1 MNKIKRF
8 VKNNKKLCLVIST
21 LLVIGIIL
29 LIIFG
34 RSNVLTVRKVKKIL
48 SPNFYNISCL
58 DENCEYI
65 SASKGDKLGKYT
77 TYVYDSNGKKIAKI
91 NDKYNSES
99 KYVKTISGV
108 NSNYIIFKKSDYAS
122 GKVIGYTL
130 ATTKGKEKYS
140 SEDVLYGLTDNL
152 ISEKID
158 NIYKI
163 IDLKGKTVFGNV
175 TDIEKYA
182 DNNILSLTVKNE
194 NIITDSKGNAI
205 LNGYRIVSEIKD
217 ENDKTLYFVLED
229 SNKNAYYCFSYSKNK
244 IIGDSFNGYTTG
256 SNDGEL
262 IITKNENG
270 SSKKYVLTKD
280 GKQKELTAQTTN
292 EFSSKVRESFS
303 DDEYTLYQDSIKL
316 NNQKVVFVNNK
327 KKNSFGVFDVASKK
341 YTKLLDYSSDNG
353 EVTIYELEAND
364 QKVYLQV
371 NCSNNYCK
379 DSTMIV
385 YDMVNNQELYRTT
398 DKDNVAQNYTQY
410 EEYKVIKYSL
420 SSSDDYKGKYV
431 LYNEKN
437 KEILKS
443 ENQIVVID
451 KELTFGKTPSNQ
463 SLILFNAKKNKALN
477 EDSNLASKIIIGN
490 TFVYKY
496 SDDSKTYLLN
506 AKGKQLKE
514 LGNSSAS
521 LIYSKDAI
529 IYMENNRVFIV
540 NPVDNR
546 TNAYKLKSNEKIND
560 NSGENIPPYKNALY
574 INNSVDNYFKVVN
587 VKGRQVKKV
596 KNSSIDKVRY
606 NKKNNTIIIISK
618 RVKNNNNLYG
628 LYIAK

>member
-8 VKNNKKLCLVIST
+8 VRNHKKLCLIISA
-21 LLVIGIIL
+21 LLLIGVIL

-34 RSNVLTVRKVKKIL
+34 RSNVMTVKRVKKIL
-48 SPNFYNISCL
+48 SPNFYSIDCL

-65 SASKGDKLGKYT
+65 TASKGDKLGKYT
-77 TYVYDSNGKKIAKI
+77 TYVYDANGKKIAKI

-108 NSNYIIFKKSDYAS
+108 NEHYLIFKKSDYAS
-122 GKVIGYTL
+122 GKAIGYTL

-140 SEDVLYGLTDNL
+140 TENVLYGLTNEL
-152 ISEKID
+152 VSEKVDD
-158 NIYKI
+158 NYKI

-175 TDIEKYA
+175 NDIEKYA

-194 NIITDSKGNAI
+194 NIITDSKGKAI
-205 LNGYRIVSEIKD
+205 LNGYRIVSEVT
-217 ENDKTLYFVLED
+217 NDNGKSLYFVLED
-229 SNKNAYYCFSYSKNK
+229 TNKNGYYCFSYAKNK
-244 IIGDSFNGYTTG
+244 IVGDSFNGYTTG
-256 SNDGEL
+256 TNEGEL

-280 GKQKELTAQTTN
+280 CKQKELA
-292 EFSSKVRESFS
+292 VESTKDFT
-303 DDEYTLYQDSIKL
+303 DKINNILTDNYTLYTDSVKL
-316 NNQKVVFVNNK
+316 NSQKVVFVNNK
-327 KKNSFGVFDVASKK
+327 KKNSFGVYDISSKK
-341 YTKLLDYSSDNG
+341 YTKLLDYTSDG
-353 EVTIYELEAND
+353 GMVTIYELSSNEKEA
-364 QKVYLQV
+364 YLQI
-371 NCSNNYCK
+371 NCSSNYCK

-385 YDMVNNQELYRTT
+385 YDMVNNKELYRTT

-410 EEYKVIKYSL
+410 EDYKVIKYSL
-420 SSSDDYKGKYV
+420 SSNDDYKGKYV
-431 LYNEKN
+431 LYDNKN
-437 KEILKS
+437 KEVMKS
-443 ENQIVVID
+443 DNQIAVID
-451 KELTFGKTPSNQ
+451 KELVFGKTPSNQ

-477 EDSNLASKIIIGN
+477 KDSNLASKISIGN
-490 TFVYKY
+490 TYVYKY

-529 IYMENNRVFIV
+529 IYIENNRVFIV

-546 TNAYKLKSNEKIND
+546 TNAYKLKNNEKIND
-560 NSGENIPPYKNALY
+560 NSGENIAPYKNALY

-606 NKKNNTIIIISK
+606 NKKNNTVIIISK
-618 RVKNNNNLYG
+618 RVKDNNNLYG